1 MAWLHEF
8 HHRSRFGQLLVKRGL
23 ITQEQLDR
31 AIAHQEETGRRL
43 GEIFTEWD
51 VLTHQHLDELLHS
64 QYNMRAAAAIAVA
77 LLSPLTAFAAPVAP
91 QTPATAPAAAMQQLS
106 ESEMRGSAAQG
117 LSADLV
123 AQISQPASVNGVAVI
138 GDMAKLVNPVLG
150 FLEADA
156 SAKNVVYDARNASA
170 AVQADGSLTLQLPT
184 SIGALSF
191 NNVHVRGNSGGS
203 FGSVEVRGIDLSSTV
218 VSLGTRH

>member
-1 MAWLHEF
+1 MVWLHEF

-31 AIAHQEETGRRL
+31 AIAHQEETGRRI
-43 GEIFTEWD
+43 GEILTEWD

-77 LLSPLTAFAAPVAP
+77 LLSPLAAFAAPAMP
-91 QTPATAPAAAMQQLS
+91 QLASNPPAAAMQQLS

-138 GDMAKLVNPVLG
+138 GDMTKLVNPVLG
-150 FLEADA
+150 FLEAES

-170 AVQADGSLTLQLPT
+170 VVQADGSLTLQLPT

-191 NNVHVRGNSGGS
+191 NNVHVRGNSGGN

-218 VSLGTRH
+218 VSLGVRH